1 MAIFNMKTR
10 IEQFTS
16 ADYPMIQSWW
26 KTANEIA
33 PELHMIPSTT
43 YVMYCDDQPILSVSL
58 IMTNI
63 PLSWIDNFIGNPELK
78 GPTRKEC
85 VSILLNHLSKVA
97 KEYGK
102 ERLFCMS
109 MNDKTTKRYIDLGF
123 KQTANQIS
131 TFVKG
136 VN

>member
-1 MAIFNMKTR
+1 MKTR

-16 ADYPMIQSWW
+16 ADYPMLQSWW
-26 KTANEIA
+26 KTANEFA
-33 PELHMIPSTT
+33 PELNVIPSTS
-43 YVMYCDDQPILSVSL
+43 YVMYCNDQPILSVSL

-63 PLSWIDNFIGNPELK
+63 SLAWIDNFIGNPELK
-78 GPTRKEC
+78 GSERKEC
-85 VSILLNHLSKVA
+85 ATILLNHLSKVA

-102 ERLFCMS
+102 DRLFCMS
-109 MNDKTTKRYIDLGF
+109 MNEKTTKRYIDLGF
-123 KQTANQIS
+123 TQTLSHVS